1 MAIFS
6 LNHRPIS
13 KQKNPNLASAHVRYI
28 SRGSAE
34 PVILS
39 ARMPTNSNKARKW
52 LKEQENQD
60 RKNAR
65 VADRIMVALP
75 LELSSEQ
82 RISLVHEYCETIT
95 KGEASWYLAI
105 HQEGKDSNNP
115 HAHILI
121 RDRSAINGRRV
132 AKLSEKGSTT
142 LLRELWT
149 ETANKALQ
157 DAGHSV
163 TIDHRSLDAQGEER
177 TPSKHRGPKLPWAR
191 KVKLS
196 PTIGALQ
203 MAQNCG

>member
-13 KQKNPNLASAHVRYI
+13 KQKNPGLASSHVRYI
-28 SRGSAE
+28 SRGSAS
-34 PVILS
+34 PVVLS
-39 ARMPTNSNKARKW
+39 ARMPTDPQEARRW
-52 LKEQENQD
+52 LKDQEQKD

-65 VADRIMVALP
+65 VADRIMIALP
-75 LELSSEQ
+75 VELSPNQ
-82 RISLVHEYCETIT
+82 RADLVQKYCETIT
-95 KGEASWYLAI
+95 KGEAAWYLAI

-121 RDRSAINGRRV
+121 RDRSAINGRRI

-157 DAGHSV
+157 DAGHNT
-163 TIDHRSLDAQGEER
+163 TIDHRSLEAQGIDR
-177 TPSKHRGPKLPWAR
+177 QPTKHKGPKIPWAR
-191 KVKLS
+191 KIAYTSKIES
-196 PTIGALQ
+196 
-203 MAQNCG
+203 QNVRF